1 MESLL
6 KRSQESVQLSKHVGS
21 VGEVDVVVGV
31 GEDDDAGGGD
41 GFLEGGDLGLG
52 QGSQGGGVGFGGL
65 ADFGVAGGGGPRSQG
80 VGHGEDGESG
90 GGDRGEFR
98 IAFQQRAERR
108 AAGRAALVAD
118 AAVGVAL
125 APLLQ
130 LTFGISEAEDA
141 HVVALERVE
150 AGEVGCLRW
159 RRLGSV
165 DGHELLHRGDVAV
178 VEGIGIGGVEIN
190 DAGDAMRML
199 VGDGAE
205 FGAADGVADEHG
217 MVEMQ
222 RVENGDDVVGEMA
235 GVVVGSGKAR
245 GAESAAGDGVD
256 VVGRDERG
264 REVVEGVSGVAA
276 AGEEDDRATG
286 AAPVEDFEADGVGDG
301 NEKLFV
307 RGWVGARR
315 GGLRL
320 RGSVRSEECDRG
332 EGEESQ
338 CGCAAHECLWWLQG
352 VTTFG
357 CEMFRENEANFAT
370 W

>member
-6 KRSQESVQLSKHVGS
+6 KSSQEGVELAEDVGA

-52 QGSQGGGVGFGGL
+52 QGSQGGGVGLGGL
-65 ADFGVAGGGGPRSQG
+65 ADCGVGGGGGPRSEG
-80 VGHGEDGESG
+80 VRHGKDGESG
-90 GGDRGEFR
+90 GGDRCELW
-98 IAFQQRAERR
+98 IVFQERAERR
-108 AAGRAALVAD
+108 AAGKAALVAD

-125 APLLQ
+125 TPLLQ
-130 LTFGISEAEDA
+130 LAFGISEAEYT

-150 AGEVGCLRW
+150 AGEVGGLRW

-178 VEGIGIGGVEIN
+178 VEGVGIGGVEIN

-222 RVENGDDVVGEMA
+222 RVEKGDDVVGEMA
-235 GVVVGSGKAR
+235 RVVVGGGCVG
-245 GAESAAGDGVD
+245 GAESAARDGVD

-264 REVVEGVSGVAA
+264 REVVEGVGGVAA
-276 AGEEDDRATG
+276 SGEEDEWAAG

-301 NEKLFV
+301 HEELFV

-320 RGSVRSEECDRG
+320 CGRVWSDQRERGDDEERG
-332 EGEESQ
+332 KCGGE
-338 CGCAAHECLWWLQG
+338 AHECLWWLLG
-352 VTTFG
+352 VTTFA
-357 CEMFRENEANFAT
+357 CEMFRGNEWKT
-370 W
+370 CE